1 MPISAIIGPSSTIIV
16 GLANSS
22 TSTPSSTSSSSPTAS
37 TSSPV
42 IVDGPAP
49 NLPSSSS
56 PSLTSSPA
64 TETTAAASSQATAT
78 AQAQGTPAGSIAGLV
93 IGLLLLVGLILFGVR
108 WFFIR
113 KREHKTTPA
122 RSRISRLNISGP
134 SNFTHLQSGAAV
146 GMAGTHTTV
155 GAGADRINAQ
165 TAPASQVSRSAAT
178 TDPNAAAASP
188 YDRIKQK
195 YSFDLNQLET
205 GLSDH
210 METMKTSRKNA
221 PSY

>member
-1 MPISAIIGPSSTIIV
+1 
-16 GLANSS
+16 
-22 TSTPSSTSSSSPTAS
+22 
-37 TSSPV
+37 
-42 IVDGPAP
+42 
-49 NLPSSSS
+49 
-56 PSLTSSPA
+56 
-64 TETTAAASSQATAT
+64 
-78 AQAQGTPAGSIAGLV
+78 
-93 IGLLLLVGLILFGVR
+93 
-108 WFFIR
+108 
-113 KREHKTTPA
+113 
-122 RSRISRLNISGP
+122 
-134 SNFTHLQSGAAV
+134 
-146 GMAGTHTTV
+146 MAGTHTTV